1 MPIYNYTC
9 KKCSSTKDEIRN
21 VEKRDETSPCIMGC
35 GGKMERTIAVPAP
48 AQFKGK
54 GWTPKRLERR

>member
-1 MPIYNYTC
+1 
-9 KKCSSTKDEIRN
+9 
-21 VEKRDETSPCIMGC
+21 MGC